1 MPKKSEYV
9 ELKNYERKIKSPF
22 IIYADVGSILAP
34 EDNEKKNKKY
44 KKHVACTYGY
54 KLVYVDDIFS
64 KPFKSYLGEDVV
76 YNFINSMI

>member
-1 MPKKSEYV
+1 MLKKSEYV

-22 IIYADVGSILAP
+22 IIYADVESILVP

-54 KLVYVDDIFS
+54 KLVWVTWLLQKASLKQF
-64 KPFKSYLGEDVV
+64 
-76 YNFINSMI
+76 

>member
-1 MPKKSEYV
+1 MKRRIR
-9 ELKNYERKIKSPF
+9 NI
-22 IIYADVGSILAP
+22 
-34 EDNEKKNKKY
+34 
-44 KKHVACTYGY
+44 KKHGACTYGY